1 MKGVS
6 RQVTPRIP
14 GSVISK
20 EFYCRRP
27 DIVARDLLGKLLVR
41 DVDGVRLSGI
51 IIEVEAYFGSEDPA
65 SRARKGGDLRR
76 TLYGECGL
84 ALVYGIHTH
93 WMLNVVAHEDGAGGA
108 VLFRAIEPVEG
119 VDHMMRFRGLGSL
132 SNVKLLTSGP
142 GRLTRALRVDKS
154 FHKTPMYVRRA
165 NGLWVEDVG
174 LRVSDDD
181 IVRDFRVGVTE
192 DLDEPF
198 RFYLASSN
206 FVSVRKVRKA

>member
-1 MKGVS
+1 VS
-6 RQVTPRIP
+6 GTRKQAVTNTP
-14 GSVISK
+14 GSVIRR
-20 EFYCRRP
+20 EFYCRKP
-27 DIVARDLLGKLLVR
+27 DTVARDLLGKLLVR
-41 DVDGVRLSGI
+41 DFNGVRLSGI
-51 IIEVEAYFGSEDPA
+51 IVEVEAYFGSEDPA

-119 VDHMMRFRGLGSL
+119 VKHMMMFRGLRSL
-132 SNVKLLTSGP
+132 SDVKLLTSGP

-154 FHKTPMYVRRA
+154 FHKAPMYVRRT

-174 LRVSDDD
+174 LRIGDDNV
-181 IVRDFRVGVTE
+181 VRDFRVGVTE
-192 DLDEPF
+192 DLDKPF
-198 RFYLASSN
+198 RFYIASSRY
-206 FVSVRKVRKA
+206 VSVRKVKRT

>member
-1 MKGVS
+1 MS
-6 RQVTPRIP
+6 RQVVPHIP
-14 GSVISK
+14 GSVLSK

-41 DVDGVRLSGI
+41 DIDGERLSGI
-51 IIEVEAYFGSEDPA
+51 IVEVEAYFGSEDPA

-119 VDHMMRFRGLGSL
+119 MEHMVRFRGLGSL
-132 SNVKLLTSGP
+132 SNAKLLTSGP

-154 FHKTPMYVRRA
+154 FHKTPMYVRKT

-181 IVRDFRVGVTE
+181 VMRDFRVGVTE

-198 RFYLASSN
+198 RFYLTSSK
-206 FVSVRKVRKA
+206 FVSVRRVRRA